1 MNHIKYFFTYETHV
15 KLRWKNR
22 PIIDVLVSE
31 FRTRSRE
38 YYIEAIEC
46 GVITVNNNKISPMYK
61 LKDLDVIRH
70 TVHIH
75 EPIPPTIPVIA
86 KEEDYWVVN
95 KPSGIPCHP
104 TGGYFEYSVTRTL
117 FKDQTV
123 GCVNRL
129 DMPVSGVLILTL
141 KNSDLAHTSLKSAE
155 KVYIAK
161 VKGKFPESAV
171 VDEPIGLVDT
181 RMFDVCNTGKP
192 SITYFRR
199 IEYKDGYSLVECRPI
214 TGRTHQIRIH
224 IKHIGFPILNDIM
237 YGSSDNKQQLQ
248 NRDVISNLCDEEIS
262 EFDDFVKYSC
272 IIKNCKGIMNRSFEI
287 KDSFICLH
295 AWKYTFNEITYEA
308 PWPEWAVL

>member
-1 MNHIKYFFTYETHV
+1 MNQIKYFFTYETHV
-15 KLRWKNR
+15 KLRWKNKS
-22 PIIDVLVSE
+22 IIDVLVAE
-31 FRTRSRE
+31 FRTRSKE
-38 YYIEAIEC
+38 YYLDAIEC
-46 GVITVNNNKISPMYK
+46 GVITVNNNRISPNYK

-75 EPIPPTIPVIA
+75 EPIPPKITVIQ
-86 KEEDYWVVN
+86 KEDDYWVVN

-161 VKGKFPESAV
+161 VKGEFPDAAT

-181 RMFDVCNTGKP
+181 RMFDICETGKP
-192 SITYFRR
+192 SITHFRR
-199 IEYKDGYSLVECRPI
+199 LEYKNGYSLVECRPI

-224 IKHIGFPILNDIM
+224 IKHLGFPILNDIL
-237 YGSSDNKQQLQ
+237 YGPTDNSHKSE
-248 NRDVISNLCDEEIS
+248 NTISTACNEDIS
-262 EFDDFVKYSC
+262 EFDDSVKYSC
-272 IIKNCKGIMNRSFEI
+272 IINHCKGTMNRSFEI

-295 AWKYTFNEITYEA
+295 AWKYTFNGITYEA
-308 PWPEWAVL
+308 PWPEWAAL